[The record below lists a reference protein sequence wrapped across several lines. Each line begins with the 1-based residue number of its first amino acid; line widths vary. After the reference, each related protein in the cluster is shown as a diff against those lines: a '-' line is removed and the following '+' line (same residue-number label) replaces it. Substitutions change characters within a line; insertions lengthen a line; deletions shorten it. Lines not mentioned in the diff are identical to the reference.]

1 MAAKR
6 QRAGVRDQERP
17 AALADVVF
25 ALGLVTLIVEF
36 YALAGFAVWDAWR
49 ALIAL

>member
-6 QRAGVRDQERP
+6 QRADVRNQERP
-17 AALADVVF
+17 AALANVVF
-25 ALGLVTLIVEF
+25 ALGSVTLTVGL
-36 YALAGFAVWDAWR
+36 YALASLAVWDAWR